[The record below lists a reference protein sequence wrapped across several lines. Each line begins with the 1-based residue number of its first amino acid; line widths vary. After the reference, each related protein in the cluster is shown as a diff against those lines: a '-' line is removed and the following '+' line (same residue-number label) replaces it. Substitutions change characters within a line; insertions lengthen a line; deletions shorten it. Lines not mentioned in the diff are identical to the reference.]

1 MFAPDATADLAGDLR
16 ALAANQRRQVLASL
30 SPAEQSRISALLDPG
45 TPSPHAPAPRPAPA
59 PLPAQAPPPAFGRY
73 SPWLARQLQEL
84 QSGSTGLEAGWT
96 MTPAARRL
104 LLQLAA
110 EETNDEASPA
120 DAPARAETTRSLIGA
135 IGSLFVARKA
145 RA

>member
-1 MFAPDATADLAGDLR
+1 MFAPDAAALAGDLH

-30 SPAEQSRISALLDPG
+30 SPVEQSQIAALLEPG
-45 TPSPHAPAPRPAPA
+45 TLQQPVPDRAS
-59 PLPAQAPPPAFGRY
+59 PPAFSRY

-84 QSGSTGLEAGWT
+84 QSGSTGLEAGWA

-104 LLQLAA
+104 VLQLAT
-110 EETNDEASPA
+110 EEANEEASSA
-120 DAPARAETTRSLIGA
+120 DAPERAETTRSLIGA
-135 IGSLFVARKA
+135 IGGLFSARKG

>member
-1 MFAPDATADLAGDLR
+1 MFAPDAAADLAADLR
-16 ALAANQRRQVLASL
+16 GLAANQRRQVLASL
-30 SPAEQSRISALLDPG
+30 SPAEQARISALLDPVA
-45 TPSPHAPAPRPAPA
+45 PSPPEPAS
-59 PLPAQAPPPAFGRY
+59 APPPAFGRY

-84 QSGSTGLEAGWT
+84 QSGSSGLEAGWT

-110 EETNDEASPA
+110 EDAGDDAPPA
-120 DAPARAETTRSLIGA
+120 DASSRSSENQSLLGA
-135 IGSLFVARKA
+135 IGGLFARKA

>member
-1 MFAPDATADLAGDLR
+1 MFAPDAAADLAGDLR
-16 ALAANQRRQVLASL
+16 ALAASQRRQVLASL
-30 SPAEQSRISALLDPG
+30 SPAEQSRITALLDPG
-45 TPSPHAPAPRPAPA
+45 TPAPPPALA
-59 PLPAQAPPPAFGRY
+59 PLQAPAPPPAFGRY

-84 QSGSTGLEAGWT
+84 QSGSTGLDAGWT

-110 EETNDEASPA
+110 EETSDKALPT
-120 DAPARAETTRSLIGA
+120 DAPVCAETTRSLIGA
-135 IGSLFVARKA
+135 IGSLFAARKA

>member
-1 MFAPDATADLAGDLR
+1 MFAPDAAADLAGDLR

-30 SPAEQSRISALLDPG
+30 SPAEQSRITALLDPG
-45 TPSPHAPAPRPAPA
+45 TPAPPPALAPLQAPA
-59 PLPAQAPPPAFGRY
+59 PLPAFGRH

-84 QSGSTGLEAGWT
+84 QSGSTGLDAGWT

-110 EETNDEASPA
+110 EETNDEASAA

-135 IGSLFVARKA
+135 IGSLFAARKA

>member
-1 MFAPDATADLAGDLR
+1 MFAPDAAADLAGDLR

-30 SPAEQSRISALLDPG
+30 SPAEQSRISAILDPM
-45 TPSPHAPAPRPAPA
+45 PAPA
-59 PLPAQAPPPAFGRY
+59 LASLPEQAPPPAFGRY

-84 QSGSTGLEAGWT
+84 QSGSTGLDAGWT

-110 EETNDEASPA
+110 EETNDEASPT
-120 DAPARAETTRSLIGA
+120 DAPVCAETTRSLIGV
-135 IGSLFVARKA
+135 IGSLFAARKA